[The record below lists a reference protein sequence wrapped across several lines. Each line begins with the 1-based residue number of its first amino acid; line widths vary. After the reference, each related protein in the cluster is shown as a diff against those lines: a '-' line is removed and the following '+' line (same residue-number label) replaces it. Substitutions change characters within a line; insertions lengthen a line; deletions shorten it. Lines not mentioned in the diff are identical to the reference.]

1 MQALKWWLG
10 NLQRYWPELAS
21 LAVALSAQVLLARW
35 ALEEVAGRRPV
46 LRRVVK
52 LVAGAASVWVFLG
65 FFFTI
70 QRFAHRLPEAS
81 WAAWLRGMA
90 LAWALATVAAAVLWF
105 LWRRVPRFDPRRRK
119 LLQGVG
125 GALVAAPF
133 AGLSFGILVERTNV
147 RVREVKAVL
156 PGLPKDLEGLRLAL
170 LSDLHLSPFLS
181 AGQVARAVAMA
192 NELRPHLALVTGDLV
207 TWRAADLEPCLEQLA
222 KLRAEAGVLGCLG
235 NHEAYV
241 KGESFAAMKGASL
254 GLEFLRGRSQP
265 LRFGAGVLNV
275 AGVDYQSRRSPYL
288 RGAERWIQPGAV
300 NVLLSHN
307 PDVFPVAA
315 RQGYQLTLSGHTHGG
330 QLAFELFDQQ
340 LCVARFF
347 TPYVY
352 GLYREGPA
360 AIYVTRGIGTVGIPA
375 RLGAPPEV
383 ALIRLCATSS

>member
-1 MQALKWWLG
+1 MQALKSWLG
-10 NLQRYWPELAS
+10 HLQRYWPEMIGLTLA
-21 LAVALSAQVLLARW
+21 LGAQVLLARW
-35 ALEEVAGRRPV
+35 ALEEGAARRP
-46 LRRVVK
+46 LLGRFVK
-52 LVAGAASVWVFLG
+52 LWAGLASVWVFVG
-65 FFFTI
+65 FCFTI
-70 QRFAHRLPEAS
+70 QRFARRLPEAA
-81 WAAWLRGMA
+81 WLAWLRGTA
-90 LAWALATVAAAVLWF
+90 LAWALATVAAAALWF

-119 LLQGVG
+119 LLQAAG

-133 AGLSFGILVERTNV
+133 AGLGFGILVERTNL
-147 RVREVKAVL
+147 RVREVKVAL

-181 AGQVARAVAMA
+181 AIEVARAVAMA
-192 NELRPHLALVTGDLV
+192 NQLRPHLAVVTGDLV

-222 KLRAEAGVLGCLG
+222 KLRAEAGVLGCMG

-254 GLEFLRGRSQP
+254 GLEFLRGRSRT

-288 RGAERWIQPGAV
+288 RGAARWIQPGAV

-330 QLAFELFDQQ
+330 QLALELFDQS
-340 LCVARFF
+340 LSIARFF

-375 RLGAPPEV
+375 RVGAPPEV
-383 ALIRLCATSS
+383 ALIRLCAT